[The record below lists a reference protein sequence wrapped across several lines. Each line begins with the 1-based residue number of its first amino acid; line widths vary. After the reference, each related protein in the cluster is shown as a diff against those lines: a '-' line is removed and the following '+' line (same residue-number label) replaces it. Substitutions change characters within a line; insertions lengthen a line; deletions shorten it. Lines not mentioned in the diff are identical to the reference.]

1 MLIIPAI
8 DIIDKKVVRLTQG
21 DFQRMTS
28 YSDDPVSIAK
38 IWQSQGAEIIH
49 IVDLDGAKAGRPINI
64 DIAAKIAK
72 AIDIPVQLGGGLRTR
87 QDIDEAI
94 SKGAAR
100 VIIGT
105 KAAVDLDFIKGL
117 LACYGEKIIISIDV
131 LGHGV
136 MASGWGEEISR
147 TAADMASEMS
157 SIGAETIIFSNIKQ
171 DGTLTGIVEHWVTDM
186 LKAACNAKVIIAG
199 GVSSMDDIIKLK
211 EIALQY
217 KNLYGVIT
225 GKAIYEG
232 RLDLA
237 CAINKAKE

>member
-1 MLIIPAI
+1 MIVIPAI
-8 DIIDKKVVRLTQG
+8 DIIDRKVVRLTQG

-38 IWQSQGAEIIH
+38 IWQSQGAEIMH

-64 DIAAKIAK
+64 DIVAEIAK
-72 AIDIPVQLGGGLRTR
+72 AVDIPVQLGGGLRTR
-87 QDIDEAI
+87 QDIDKAI
-94 SKGAAR
+94 SKGAAK

-105 KAAVDLDFIKGL
+105 KAAVDLDFIKNL
-117 LACYGEKIIISIDV
+117 LAWYKEKIIISIDAI
-131 LGHGV
+131 GHGV
-136 MASGWGEEISR
+136 MASGWGEEIPR

-157 SIGAETIIFSNIKQ
+157 SIGVETIIFSNIKQ
-171 DGTLTGIVEHWVTDM
+171 DGTLTGIAEDWVTDM
-186 LKAACNAKVIIAG
+186 LKSACDAKVIIAG

-211 EIALQY
+211 EIALKY

>member
-237 CAINKAKE
+237 CAISKAKE

>member
-64 DIAAKIAK
+64 DIVAEIAK
-72 AIDIPVQLGGGLRTR
+72 AIVVPVQVGGGLRTR
-87 QDIDEAI
+87 QDIDKAL

-100 VIIGT
+100 VIVGT
-105 KAAVDLDFIKGL
+105 KAAVDLAFIKNL
-117 LACYGEKIIISIDV
+117 IASYGEKIVISIDV
-131 LGHGV
+131 IGHGV
-136 MASGWGEEISR
+136 MASGWGEEIPR

-157 SIGAETIIFSNIKQ
+157 SIGAQTIIFSNIKQ
-171 DGTLTGIVEHWVTDM
+171 DGTLTGIVENWVTDM
-186 LKAACNAKVIIAG
+186 LKAACNAKAIIAG

-211 EIALQY
+211 DIAQQY
-217 KNLYGVIT
+217 KNLYGVII

-237 CAINKAKE
+237 CAIKLAKE

>member
-49 IVDLDGAKAGRPINI
+49 IVDLDGAKAGKPINI
-64 DIAAKIAK
+64 DIVAEIAK
-72 AIDIPVQLGGGLRTR
+72 AIVIPVQVGGGLRTR
-87 QDIDEAI
+87 QDIDKAL

-105 KAAVDLDFIKGL
+105 KAAVDLDFIKNI
-117 LACYGEKIIISIDV
+117 LARYREKIIISIDAI
-131 LGHGV
+131 GDGV
-136 MASGWGEEISR
+136 MASGWGEEIPR

-171 DGTLTGIVEHWVTDM
+171 DGTLTGIAEHWVIDM